1 MLRATIDAREIR
13 SPFREDFGQEMSGLL
28 ALLDDVVALMKVA
41 AVTIDDAAGQAARA
55 SGKAAGVV
63 IDDAAVTPRFVAGLA
78 AHRELPIVGR
88 IAVGSLKNKL
98 LILLPLALA
107 LSYFLPQAI
116 TPLLMIGGLY
126 LCLEGQEKVQHMVS
140 GQPHVAAAAKA
151 ALQTAEMEEVKV
163 AGAIRTDFV
172 LSAEIMAI
180 ALASIEAPDLV
191 TRALA
196 LAAVAVMV
204 TAGVYGTVALIVKAD
219 DLGVRL
225 ALRNGS
231 LSGPIGRGLVHAMP
245 TLLSVLSFV
254 GMLAMLWVGG
264 GILIHGLAELGMD
277 GPEHLLETAAHAI
290 GNLAPVGGDVLS
302 WLVSAAAAGVIGLAA
317 GALTQIVVRLSMAPF
332 RA

>member
-1 MLRATIDAREIR
+1 
-13 SPFREDFGQEMSGLL
+13 MSGLL
-28 ALLDDVVALMKVA
+28 ALLDDVAALMKLA
-41 AVTIDDAAGQAARA
+41 AATIDDAAGQAATA
-55 SGKAAGVV
+55 SSKAAGVV
-63 IDDAAVTPRFVAGLA
+63 IDDAAVTPRFVTGLA

-98 LILLPLALA
+98 LFLLPLALV
-107 LSYFLPQAI
+107 LSYFWPQAI

-126 LCLEGQEKVQHMVS
+126 LCLEGQEKVQHMLSEV
-140 GQPHVAAAAKA
+140 PHVAAAAA
-151 ALQTAEMEEVKV
+151 AEPALPAAELEDIKV

-180 ALASIEAPDLV
+180 ALASIVAPDLV

-196 LAAVAVMV
+196 LAAVAVLV

-225 ALRNGS
+225 AQRNGP

-264 GILIHGLAELGMD
+264 GILIHGLAEFGIE
-277 GPEHLLETAAHAI
+277 GPEHLLETTADAI
-290 GNLAPVGGDVLS
+290 GDLLPVGGAVLS
-302 WLVSAAAAGVIGLAA
+302 WLTSAAAAGLIGLAA
-317 GALTQIVVRLSMAPF
+317 GALTQSMVSLSMAPF
-332 RA
+332 RKR